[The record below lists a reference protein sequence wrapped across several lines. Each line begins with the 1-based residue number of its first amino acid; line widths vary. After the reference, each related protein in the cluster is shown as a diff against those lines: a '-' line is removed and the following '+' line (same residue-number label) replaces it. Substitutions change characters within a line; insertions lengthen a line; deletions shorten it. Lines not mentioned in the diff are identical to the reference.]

1 MNIVTLSSD
10 QPVTTTFAIAEGT
23 NNDHASVIKLART
36 YLVDLE
42 EFGRVGFQIAP
53 FETAGGVQQRE
64 IAVLNEQQS
73 TLLMTYMRNNE
84 VVREFKKRLVKEFWA
99 MSQKMRQQSQNPA
112 NLSRLQLLEMAIQAE
127 QERMLLENKVE
138 ELSPKADA
146 LDRIATHSDGS
157 FCVRDAAKTLQ
168 IQEKKFRQLLF
179 AEKWLYRR
187 PMGSELLAYSDKL
200 QSGLMEHKITKVD
213 KDDGSERIFTQARIT
228 AKGLAKLSKMLAANR
243 PDQLFA

>member
-10 QPVTTTFAIAEGT
+10 QPVTTSLVIAQET
-23 NNDHASVIKLART
+23 QNDHASIIKLVRNYMA
-36 YLVDLE
+36 DLQ
-42 EFGRVGFQIAP
+42 EFGLLDFKS
-53 FETAGGVQQRE
+53 ESSGGRPTE
-64 IAVLNEQQS
+64 YAVLNEQQS
-73 TLLMTYMRNNE
+73 TLLLTYMRNNE

-99 MSQKMRQQSQNPA
+99 MSQKIRQQSQNPA
-112 NLSRLQLLEMAIQAE
+112 NLSRLQLLEMAMQAE

>member
-10 QPVTTTFAIAEGT
+10 QPVTTSLVIAQET
-23 NNDHASVIKLART
+23 QNDHASIIKLVRNYMA
-36 YLVDLE
+36 DLQ
-42 EFGRVGFQIAP
+42 EFGLLDFKS
-53 FETAGGVQQRE
+53 ESSGGRPTE
-64 IAVLNEQQS
+64 YAVLNELQS
-73 TLLMTYMRNNE
+73 TLLLTYMRNNE

-99 MSQKMRQQSQNPA
+99 MSQKMRQQAQNPA
-112 NLSRLQLLEMAIQAE
+112 NLSRLQLLEMAMQAE

-213 KDDGSERIFTQARIT
+213 KDDGSERIFTQARVT